1 MGMIPT
7 LVQPLPTRMRL
18 TKPRRRTDREEHVQP
33 TCYCPQPIR
42 GQPRRDANRPPN
54 DANPVKEWFMRSK
67 RLTQQQKKEIFLD
80 LVKSQDEGLNVRK
93 SYQMLTERFAITEA
107 QLRQIEDEGLDKQW
121 PPLNEAV
128 QVAGEK

>member
-1 MGMIPT
+1 
-7 LVQPLPTRMRL
+7 
-18 TKPRRRTDREEHVQP
+18 
-33 TCYCPQPIR
+33 
-42 GQPRRDANRPPN
+42 
-54 DANPVKEWFMRSK
+54 MRSK

-128 QVAGEK
+128 QVAGEKEE